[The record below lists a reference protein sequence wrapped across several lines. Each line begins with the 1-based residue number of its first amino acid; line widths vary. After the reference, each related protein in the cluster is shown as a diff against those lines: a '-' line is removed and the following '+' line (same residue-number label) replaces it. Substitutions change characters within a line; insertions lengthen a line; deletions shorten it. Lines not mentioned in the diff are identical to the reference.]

1 MPMPQLLSNFLDC
14 FACCGQGSKD
24 ARHDQYLQPLTLLQP
39 QVHAASGAAAGLGG
53 AGLGTVFALLGWC
66 KDPLAVQWQ
75 RGCMLH
81 HAS

>member
-39 QVHAASGAAAGLGG
+39 QVHAASGAAPWRLPAAGWGVWM
-53 AGLGTVFALLGWC
+53 AGRVA
-66 KDPLAVQWQ
+66 Q
-75 RGCMLH
+75 
-81 HAS
+81 